1 MILLAFFLGLAL
13 GIGWWLWQQRR
24 LQRQLERML
33 GALQTDTSSA
43 SLPAI
48 SRLRQEISSANR
60 QRVELEQALDM
71 QEHLFQIA
79 PIGYL
84 QVDEENRLL
93 CCNEQ
98 ARQLLQI
105 ERWEPGQLRLLLEV
119 VRSYELDQ
127 LIEKTRH
134 QQQPQSQEWVFY
146 PSCLDG
152 DTIGVRRSL
161 TLRATCWPLP
171 DGQIGVFLENRQPLV
186 ELTESRNRWVS
197 DLAHE
202 LRTPLTSIRLV
213 AEALQGRLA
222 PPLTRWAE
230 QMLQE
235 TNRLILLVE
244 DWLEISQLEKDPS
257 QHLNRQPLEL
267 RELIVSAWRT
277 LEPIGKQ
284 KEIALNYSGPERLY
298 LQGDKSRL
306 TQVFLNLFDNGI
318 KNSPPRGAIRVEVNL
333 LPRESSPT
341 LANAEGDSLVKISII
356 DSGGGFSESDL
367 PRVFDRLYRGDISR
381 QRYPEQSEPEQALPV
396 RRGSGLG
403 LAIVQQI
410 LQAHGG
416 SIQAK
421 NHPETG
427 GAWLQIELPQGNRD

>member
-1 MILLAFFLGLAL
+1 
-13 GIGWWLWQQRR
+13 
-24 LQRQLERML
+24 ML

-48 SRLRQEISSANR
+48 SRLRQEIAAANR
-60 QRVELEQALDM
+60 QRAVLERALDVRE
-71 QEHLFQIA
+71 QLFQVA
-79 PIGYL
+79 PVGYL

-119 VRSYELDQ
+119 VRSYELDR

-134 QQQPQSQEWVFY
+134 QQQPKCHEWAFY

-171 DGQIGVFLENRQPLV
+171 HGEIGVFLENRQPLV
-186 ELTESRNRWVS
+186 ELTEARNRWVS

-213 AEALQGRLA
+213 AEALQGRLE
-222 PPLTRWAE
+222 PPLVRWADR
-230 QMLQE
+230 MLQE

-267 RELIVSAWRT
+267 RELIVSAWQT

-284 KEIALNYSGPERLY
+284 KEITLNYSGPERLY

-318 KNSPPRGAIRVEVNL
+318 KNSPPQGVIRVEIDL
-333 LPRESSPT
+333 LPREIGST
-341 LANAEGDSLVKISII
+341 VANAESESAIKISII
-356 DSGGGFSESDL
+356 DSGGGFTESDL
-367 PRVFDRLYRGDISR
+367 PHVFDRLYRGDISR
-381 QRYPEQSEPEQALPV
+381 RRYPEGSEPEQALPV

>member
-1 MILLAFFLGLAL
+1 MALVAFLLGLAL
-13 GIGWWLWQQRR
+13 GIGWWLWQRHR
-24 LQRQLERML
+24 LQRQLEHML
-33 GALQTDTSSA
+33 GALQTNTSSA
-43 SLPAI
+43 SLPVI
-48 SRLRQEISSANR
+48 SRLRQEIASANR
-60 QRVELEQALDM
+60 QRAALQKELDTREQ
-71 QEHLFQIA
+71 LFQVA
-79 PIGYL
+79 PVGYL

-93 CCNEQ
+93 GCNEQ

-134 QQQPQSQEWVFY
+134 QQQSQCQEWAFY

-152 DTIGVRRSL
+152 ETMGVRRSL

-171 DGQIGVFLENRQPLV
+171 YGQIGVFLENRQPLV

-213 AEALQGRLA
+213 AEALQGRLE
-222 PPLTRWAE
+222 PPLTRWVN

-267 RELIVSAWRT
+267 RELIVSAWQT
-277 LEPIGKQ
+277 LEPLSKQ
-284 KEIALNYSGPERLY
+284 KAIALDYSGPEHLY

-318 KNSPPRGAIRVEVNL
+318 KNSPTQGAIRVEVDL
-333 LPRESSPT
+333 LPRGSGSPLAHAESESMI
-341 LANAEGDSLVKISII
+341 KISMI

-367 PRVFDRLYRGDISR
+367 PHVFDRLYRGDISR
-381 QRYPEQSEPEQALPV
+381 RRYPEESEPEQALPT

-416 SIQAK
+416 SIQAR

-427 GAWLQIELPQGNRD
+427 GAWLQLELPQGNRD

>member
-1 MILLAFFLGLAL
+1 
-13 GIGWWLWQQRR
+13 
-24 LQRQLERML
+24 ML
-33 GALQTDTSSA
+33 GALQTNTSSA
-43 SLPAI
+43 SLPVI
-48 SRLRQEISSANR
+48 SRLRQEIASANR
-60 QRVELEQALDM
+60 QRAALQKELDTREQ
-71 QEHLFQIA
+71 LFQVA
-79 PIGYL
+79 PVGYL

-93 CCNEQ
+93 GCNEQ

-134 QQQPQSQEWVFY
+134 QQQSQCQEWAFY

-152 DTIGVRRSL
+152 ETMGVRRSL

-171 DGQIGVFLENRQPLV
+171 YGQIGVFLENRQPLV

-213 AEALQGRLA
+213 AEALQGRLE
-222 PPLTRWAE
+222 PPLTRWVN

-267 RELIVSAWRT
+267 RELIVSAWQT
-277 LEPIGKQ
+277 LEPLSKQ
-284 KEIALNYSGPERLY
+284 KAIALDYSGPEHLY

-318 KNSPPRGAIRVEVNL
+318 KNSPTQGAIRVEVDL
-333 LPRESSPT
+333 LPRGSGSPLAHAESESMI
-341 LANAEGDSLVKISII
+341 KISMI

-367 PRVFDRLYRGDISR
+367 PHVFDRLYRGDISR
-381 QRYPEQSEPEQALPV
+381 RRYPEESEPEQALPT

-416 SIQAK
+416 SIQAR

-427 GAWLQIELPQGNRD
+427 GAWLQLELPQGNRD